1 MSNNLITERIT
12 YDFIVR
18 YLDLVAEQL
27 EISARGFNQEGD
39 EERYAWIKVQLE
51 LYRKVI
57 DAEHERRKA
66 RDNRR
71 EPLS

>member
-1 MSNNLITERIT
+1 MEKITER
-12 YDFIVR
+12 FIVR

-27 EISARGFNQEGD
+27 EIIARGFNQEGD

-51 LYRKVI
+51 QNRKVI
-57 DAEHERRKA
+57 DAEHERREA

>member
-1 MSNNLITERIT
+1 MERINEG
-12 YDFIVR
+12 FIVR

-27 EISARGFNQEGD
+27 EIIARGFNQEGD

-51 LYRKVI
+51 QDRKVI
-57 DAEHERRKA
+57 DAEHERREA

>member
-12 YDFIVR
+12 DDFIVR

-27 EISARGFNQEGD
+27 EIIARGFNREGD
-39 EERYAWIKVQLE
+39 EERYAWIKVQLDQD
-51 LYRKVI
+51 RKVI
-57 DAEHERRKA
+57 DAEHERREA